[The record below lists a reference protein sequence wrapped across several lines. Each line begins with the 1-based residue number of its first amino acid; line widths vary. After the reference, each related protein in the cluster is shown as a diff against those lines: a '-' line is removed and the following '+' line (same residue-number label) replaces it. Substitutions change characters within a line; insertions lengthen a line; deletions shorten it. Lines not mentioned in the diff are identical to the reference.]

1 MYVCGFCRRQES
13 QQSNAS
19 TSSLPSLP
27 DNLPDLSTQGYTIPR
42 LKTPSLKRSI
52 NIANLTDLEW
62 EESEERGNMKKRPR
76 HEAHYNSI
84 SSSLSSMR
92 RMKIKQV
99 NVMFTL
105 HVFTCIL
112 DIWSLAWKKVSDDFR
127 IIFNSQLF
135 QNDIQV
141 QTADFYLCNQRETC
155 LVYENSSLMLFVFPR
170 KFDDFKHTQ
179 SDI

>member
-1 MYVCGFCRRQES
+1 MLQITSIHNRCDLKVAVKDRLLCLLSHKCTPKVCDICKPYLVLYYFKCLILNISTMYVCGFCRRQES

-112 DIWSLAWKKVSDDFR
+112 DI
-127 IIFNSQLF
+127 
-135 QNDIQV
+135 
-141 QTADFYLCNQRETC
+141 
-155 LVYENSSLMLFVFPR
+155 
-170 KFDDFKHTQ
+170 
-179 SDI
+179 

>member
-1 MYVCGFCRRQES
+1 MCFFYRRQES

-27 DNLPDLSTQGYTIPR
+27 DNLPDRYTIPR
-42 LKTPSLKRSI
+42 LKTPTLKRSI
-52 NIANLTDLEW
+52 NMVNLTDLEW

-99 NVMFTL
+99 N
-105 HVFTCIL
+105 I
-112 DIWSLAWKKVSDDFR
+112 
-127 IIFNSQLF
+127 
-135 QNDIQV
+135 
-141 QTADFYLCNQRETC
+141 
-155 LVYENSSLMLFVFPR
+155 ML
-170 KFDDFKHTQ
+170 
-179 SDI
+179 

>member
-1 MYVCGFCRRQES
+1 MYVCVICRRQES

-42 LKTPSLKRSI
+42 LKTPTLKRSI
-52 NIANLTDLEW
+52 NMANLTDLEW

-76 HEAHYNSI
+76 HETHYNSI

-99 NVMFTL
+99 NIMFTI

-112 DIWSLAWKKVSDDFR
+112 DTEVWH
-127 IIFNSQLF
+127 
-135 QNDIQV
+135 
-141 QTADFYLCNQRETC
+141 E
-155 LVYENSSLMLFVFPR
+155 R
-170 KFDDFKHTQ
+170 KFQMIFVLFSIHNCFKMIYKQQTFTFAIKGRHV
-179 SDI
+179 